1 MNLKSFK
8 KKLLRI
14 NLTKKNFNIE
24 NISNKD
30 LIDYLGGRGLGAKI
44 LFEEV
49 KGRLNQLCSGMIQKR
64 RICLVELKG

>member
-1 MNLKSFK
+1 MILKSYRN
-8 KKLLRI
+8 KLLRI
-14 NLTKKNFNIE
+14 NLTKKSFDIE
-24 NISNKD
+24 KISNGD
-30 LIDYLGGRGLGAKI
+30 LINYLGGRGLGAKI